1 MAIVSKTFRFIKGFH
16 RVNITSYT
24 EGEIVMKGRGLNRR
38 IPVTISFEIET
49 LLKLDEILEKTKTNR
64 SELVNF
70 LVKTALSTF
79 QPEKD
84 AASIV

>member
-1 MAIVSKTFRFIKGFH
+1 
-16 RVNITSYT
+16 
-24 EGEIVMKGRGLNRR
+24 
-38 IPVTISFEIET
+38 
-49 LLKLDEILEKTKTNR
+49 LLKLDEILEKIKINR

-84 AASIV
+84 AASII